1 MLKLN
6 NITKKYKENIILDDI
21 SFDFSNPGLYIL
33 RGINGSG
40 KSTIIKIISGII
52 FKSKGKIENDLSVS
66 YLPDKFIMPKLMKV
80 KDYVIEITNKN
91 IYKELIDYY
100 QLPLNKRIGD
110 LSKGNLQKLGL
121 LQLFYND
128 SDCYLLDEP
137 LDGLDDFAKNLFK
150 EKIKEKLDLNKIII
164 MSLHDEFILDG
175 YNIKTL
181 YLEGG
186 KIKNEEE

>member
-1 MLKLN
+1 
-6 NITKKYKENIILDDI
+6 
-21 SFDFSNPGLYIL
+21 
-33 RGINGSG
+33 
-40 KSTIIKIISGII
+40 
-52 FKSKGKIENDLSVS
+52 
-66 YLPDKFIMPKLMKV
+66 MPKLMKV

-91 IYKELIDYY
+91 VYKELIDYY

-137 LDGLDDFAKNLFK
+137 LDGLDDFAKNIFK

-175 YNIKTL
+175 YKISTL

-186 KIKNEEE
+186 KIKYEEE

>member
-164 MSLHDEFILDG
+164 MSLHDEFILDE

>member
-91 IYKELIDYY
+91 IYKELINYY

-137 LDGLDDFAKNLFK
+137 LDGLDDFARNLFK

-164 MSLHDEFILDG
+164 ISLHDEFILDG

>member
-1 MLKLN
+1 MLKLT
-6 NITKKYKENIILDDI
+6 NITKKYKDNIILNDI
-21 SFDFSNPGLYIL
+21 NIDFSNPGLYLL

-40 KSTIIKIISGII
+40 KSTIIKLLAGII
-52 FKSKGKIENDLSVS
+52 FKSNGKLEKNINIS
-66 YLPDKFIMPKLMKV
+66 YLPDKFIMPKLMTV
-80 KDYVIEITNKN
+80 KNYVIEITNKD

-137 LDGLDDFAKNLFK
+137 LDGLDDYAKNLFK
-150 EKIKEKLDLNKIII
+150 EKIKEKLNLNKIII
-164 MSLHDEFILDG
+164 MSLHDEFTLDG
-175 YNIKTL
+175 YKINTL

-186 KIKNEEE
+186 KIINEEE

>member
-6 NITKKYKENIILDDI
+6 NITKKYKDNIILDDI
-21 SFDFSNPGLYIL
+21 SIDFSNPGLYIL

-52 FKSKGKIENDLSVS
+52 FKSKGKLENDLSIS
-66 YLPDKFIMPKLMKV
+66 YLPDKFAMPKLMKV

-91 IYKELIDYY
+91 IFKELIDYY

-137 LDGLDDFAKNLFK
+137 LDGLDDFAKNIFK

-175 YNIKTL
+175 YKINTL

-186 KIKNEEE
+186 KIKYEEE

>member
-21 SFDFSNPGLYIL
+21 NFDFSNPGLYIL

-66 YLPDKFIMPKLMKV
+66 YLPDKFIMPKLMRV

-121 LQLFYND
+121 LQLFNND

>member
-186 KIKNEEE
+186 KIKK